1 MFDFIN
7 ILFLCID
14 AMIRLVIDYICIFVY
29 QFNSIQFN
37 SKLERCSIREALGV
51 FARFEVLRL
60 FFVAFYIFFNQCVVL
75 KTLVFRT

>member
-29 QFNSIQFN
+29 QFNS
-37 SKLERCSIREALGV
+37 KLEKCSIREALGV
-51 FARFEVLRL
+51 FARFDVLRL

>member
-29 QFNSIQFN
+29 QFNSIQF
-37 SKLERCSIREALGV
+37 
-51 FARFEVLRL
+51 
-60 FFVAFYIFFNQCVVL
+60 
-75 KTLVFRT
+75 